1 MSNPPL
7 LQASQSSPRPTSTG
21 SYFSDSAINMDISTP
36 PPLKS
41 LPPLDA
47 LYTTSSGLFERL
59 TQLAAAAW
67 DAEQDGRL
75 HESNL
80 ETLHKQLD
88 NVESCIAGTETDISE
103 GQQTP
108 REAQP
113 EAPVLIQSSSNDAY
127 LESLSSDI
135 LRDLTSTVSSL
146 RLRHTEYRH
155 LLQLSTS
162 RLEAIAQRC
171 IAQERA
177 IQDLNSELRN
187 LRNENNV
194 LGKENE
200 DSQVEIQQLKAE
212 VASKDIAMEAMAGAV
227 SGLEG
232 WIENTLPPSS
242 PGALHNEG
250 ARRGKKKGVIRGRG
264 RFRGRYYIDE
274 HSPGGHHDMDI
285 EARDLH
291 DGVKAWLRGF
301 RDVEEGVRARGG
313 ISRGRQS
320 NLHGNLKDGVVE
332 EEWGD
337 FESALIT

>member
-1 MSNPPL
+1 MSKPPL
-7 LQASQSSPRPTSTG
+7 LQASQSSPRPTLTG
-21 SYFSDSAINMDISTP
+21 SYFTDSAINMDISTP

-75 HESNL
+75 HESNVD
-80 ETLHKQLD
+80 TLHKQLD
-88 NVESCIAGTETDISE
+88 NVESCIAGIETEIPK
-103 GQQTP
+103 GQQNP
-108 REAQP
+108 RKAQLEASVPAQ
-113 EAPVLIQSSSNDAY
+113 SSNDAH

-135 LRDLTSTVSSL
+135 LNGLTSTVSSL

-155 LLQLSTS
+155 LIQLSNS
-162 RLEAIAQRC
+162 RLEAVVQRC

-212 VASKDIAMEAMAGAV
+212 VASKDVAMEAMAGAV

-232 WIENTLPPSS
+232 WIENTLPPTS
-242 PGALHNEG
+242 PIALHNEG

-264 RFRGRYYIDE
+264 RFRGRYYVDE
-274 HSPGGHHDMDI
+274 HPPGGRHDIDI

-313 ISRGRQS
+313 TNGDRQS
-320 NLHGNLKDGVVE
+320 NLYGNLKDRVVE

-337 FESALIT
+337 FESAP